1 MRNEFDGAP
10 RLSLPH
16 FSPRAKERNA
26 ENAIEALKQYEPEM
40 AKVLRSDRDGI
51 VQRIEARCLVP
62 GDVVEVSGRRRDRDR
77 VSPWECDAISS
88 VFHLRVSRFTKGGGG
103 MYSKSIPDSFFF
115 FFFFLCVS
123 GVYFYFFFLN
133 SW

>member
-1 MRNEFDGAP
+1 
-10 RLSLPH
+10 
-16 FSPRAKERNA
+16 
-26 ENAIEALKQYEPEM
+26 M

-103 MYSKSIPDSFFF
+103 GGMYSKSIPDSFFF
-115 FFFFLCVS
+115 FFFFLWLAVVS
-123 GVYFYFFFLN
+123 GVYFYF
-133 SW
+133 SSS